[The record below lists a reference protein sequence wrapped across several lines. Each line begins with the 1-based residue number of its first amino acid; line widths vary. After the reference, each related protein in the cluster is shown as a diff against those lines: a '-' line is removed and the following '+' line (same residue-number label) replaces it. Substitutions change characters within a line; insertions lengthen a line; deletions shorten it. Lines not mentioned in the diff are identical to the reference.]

1 MDNYPNSVRP
11 HYPRVTTI
19 LDETMSQ
26 EGKAKLLK
34 WEHTLNAKLGDGA
47 AQEHSKNAR
56 EMGTIFHAAI
66 EGYLNKGI
74 EPTFIETIQETR
86 WNYALPHLKMIKNK
100 YFCLEAEVYS
110 DKLQYIG
117 HSDCL
122 AWEGDKVAILDWKTT
137 GKFKKKEW
145 IADYFIQGAA
155 YAIAA
160 YECGV
165 APTLPHEIQ
174 IYIFGPKRTQ
184 LFIEPF
190 NADLASQW
198 LKRLKAYQANQ
209 PVVV

>member
-1 MDNYPNSVRP
+1 MSKVKKTVKISENELVDLIDNIVN
-11 HYPRVTTI
+11 
-19 LDETMSQ
+19 E
-26 EGKAKLLK
+26 
-34 WEHTLNAKLGDGA
+34 
-47 AQEHSKNAR
+47 
-56 EMGTIFHAAI
+56 AI
-66 EGYLNKGI
+66 
-74 EPTFIETIQETR
+74 T
-86 WNYALPHLKMIKNK
+86 
-100 YFCLEAEVYS
+100 V
-110 DKLQYIG
+110 
-117 HSDCL
+117 
-122 AWEGDKVAILDWKTT
+122 
-137 GKFKKKEW
+137 KKKEW